1 MLKRLLTKS
10 QASKDRRSWREV
22 MEDHPQVREL
32 LYTSKKLMLQA
43 ASGAS
48 EVPPRIWHKSLLSL
62 LKETWNEVE
71 AKAVATLVAGFLNN
85 DFTLKRKEEVDC

>member
-1 MLKRLLTKS
+1 MLKQLLTKS
-10 QASKDRRSWREV
+10 QTTKDKRSWREV
-22 MEDHPQVREL
+22 MEDYPQVREL

-62 LKETWNEVE
+62 LKETWNEAE
-71 AKAVATLVAGFLNN
+71 ANAVATLVAGFLNG
-85 DFTLKRKEEVDC
+85 DFTLPLHLKKET